1 MRLEVEAPGLGA
13 APGGRQPARAAQ
25 PHPALRPGGRRGFA
39 PVSGHRTGP
48 RYTSACT
55 PIPRW
60 NAGSF
65 RTTEWFATFN
75 VRGPRG
81 PKPVT
86 LVLHFG
92 AKPGGER
99 PAVADPAGMLTPLGK
114 DRAAVS
120 FADLGDVHART
131 PALAVLIRASITE
144 M

>member
-1 MRLEVEAPGLGA
+1 MHTDPEVDAWLDRLEHPQKDVIA
-13 APGGRQPARAAQ
+13 AVRAVLLA
-25 PHPALRPGGRRGFA
+25 AD
-39 PVSGHRTGP
+39 P
-48 RYTSACT
+48 RISEG
-55 PIPRW
+55 IKW

-131 PALAVLIRASITE
+131 PALAVLIRAWITE